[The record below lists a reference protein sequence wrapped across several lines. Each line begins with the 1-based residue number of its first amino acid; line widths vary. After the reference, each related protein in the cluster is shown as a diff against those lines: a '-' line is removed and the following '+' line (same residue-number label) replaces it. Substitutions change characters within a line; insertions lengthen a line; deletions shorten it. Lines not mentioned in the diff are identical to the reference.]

1 MGFYVLSESTEAASG
16 PRGELMS
23 GKTQPPSLAVLGL
36 IKDSDIIK
44 NGTET
49 DSKKKKKKRPDK
61 DSTSRIRSVN

>member
-23 GKTQPPSLAVLGL
+23 GKTQPPSSAVLGL

-44 NGTET
+44 NGTRDRQQKEEKEET
-49 DSKKKKKKRPDK
+49 
-61 DSTSRIRSVN
+61 